1 MRSLSRRWLQ
11 TILGIIWLVDGILQL
26 KPQMFSSQFINQVLL
41 PTAQGQPLGIGH
53 TINWAASLLAP
64 HIAIYNFLF
73 AGIQL
78 FLGIML
84 ILNVWVKGTL
94 IISLIWTV
102 IVWWLSEGFGM
113 MFTGQATFL
122 TGAPGAVF
130 LYGLIGII
138 VWPGNED
145 KEAHGVL
152 LYKWSNVSRYSLAV
166 LWIIGGLLQLQ
177 PAFLAQGGLNGAF
190 SVDFFN
196 HLAAS
201 SPVLVN
207 LLFAIPMFAAG
218 ILLLFRNMKVFYTGF
233 WLSIL
238 IALFIWWAGEG
249 FGQMFT
255 PLGTDP
261 NSGPL
266 LILLALCGQSMPHD
280 VHKVDQSRLK
290 RLHHQTN

>member
-11 TILGIIWLVDGILQL
+11 IILGVFWFADGILQL
-26 KPQMFSSQFINQVLL
+26 KPQMFSSQFISQVVL
-41 PTAQGQPLGIGH
+41 PTAQGQPLSIGH
-53 TINWAASLLAP
+53 IITLAASLVAP

-84 ILNVWVKGTL
+84 IINVWVKGTL
-94 IISLIWTV
+94 FISLIWTA

-145 KEAHGVL
+145 TEANGVL
-152 LYKWSNVSRYSLAV
+152 SYKWSKVSRYSLAA
-166 LWIIGGLLQLQ
+166 LWTIGGFLQLQ
-177 PAFLAQGGLNGAF
+177 PAFLTHGGLNGVF
-190 SVDFFN
+190 SVDWFN

-201 SPVLVN
+201 NPVLIN
-207 LLFAIPMFAAG
+207 LMFAILMWATG
-218 ILLLFRNMKVFYTGF
+218 LLLLFKNMKLFYTGF
-233 WLSIL
+233 WLSVL
-238 IALFIWWAGEG
+238 MALFIWWAGEG
-249 FGQMFT
+249 FGQIFT
-255 PLGTDP
+255 PVGTDP

-266 LILLALCGQSMPHD
+266 LVLLALCGKSMPHD